1 MTIMLTLGWW
11 DLLWAVPLSL
21 AFLFYGYVFTMSV
34 KDRYKELSRIAQA
47 VSIPAVLLSYLLD
60 VLLNVIL
67 LSVLFL
73 EVPQEVTITHRMK
86 RWKQMTGSHPRRAK
100 LATSVCRVLNL
111 FDPGHC

>member
-1 MTIMLTLGWW
+1 MTVTLTFVWW
-11 DLLWAVPLSL
+11 DLLWVVPLSL
-21 AFLFYGYVFTMSV
+21 ALLFYGYVFTMSV
-34 KDRYKELSRIAQA
+34 KERYKELSRVAQA
-47 VSIPAVLLSYLLD
+47 VSIPAVLVSYLLD
-60 VLLNVIL
+60 VLLNAIL

-86 RWKQMTGSHPRRAK
+86 RWKQMAASHPRRAK